1 MDKNEIISGY
11 NFSNTCNV
19 IFSRYVSYEEYEN
32 LDHSKIIVL
41 QKTNDYIFYRL
52 KSFELSENDS
62 IFVTIFRFHLYSI
75 YLKIKT
81 ISKNIK
87 IVSSQTDLPV
97 TKKIFE
103 TKPTCVSKMVFCKR

>member
-41 QKTNDYIFYRL
+41 HVDIL
-52 KSFELSENDS
+52 WS
-62 IFVTIFRFHLYSI
+62 IVHE
-75 YLKIKT
+75 
-81 ISKNIK
+81 
-87 IVSSQTDLPV
+87 
-97 TKKIFE
+97 KIFFYE
-103 TKPTCVSKMVFCKR
+103 VG